1 MHELLT
7 YKRLRGLRE
16 KLLII
21 VLNKKKKKEDC
32 VWVVTM
38 AFKFCLSKIIKGG
51 DIPLFFFPNSNR
63 RP

>member
-1 MHELLT
+1 MYACMHELLT

-21 VLNKKKKKEDC
+21 VLNKKKKKKEEDC

-38 AFKFCLSKIIKGG
+38 GL
-51 DIPLFFFPNSNR
+51 
-63 RP
+63 

>member
-21 VLNKKKKKEDC
+21 VLNKKKKKKEDC

-38 AFKFCLSKIIKGG
+38 GL
-51 DIPLFFFPNSNR
+51 
-63 RP
+63 

>member
-21 VLNKKKKKEDC
+21 VLNKKKKK
-32 VWVVTM
+32 
-38 AFKFCLSKIIKGG
+38 KRRLCLGG
-51 DIPLFFFPNSNR
+51 HHGPLSFV
-63 RP
+63 